1 MGQSGSKEEE
11 KPTTPPTNANAP
23 ANKAPAT
30 NAPAPATSA
39 PAPAP
44 ATSAPAPNGG
54 MQGGKRRRKTRGR
67 KSKRGRQTISKRL
80 RKHAHS
86 HTKRHI
92 KCMRALIKQGYS
104 FKKAHRAALRKV
116 GH

>member
-1 MGQSGSKEEE
+1 MGGSQSCPEPAENKESAE
-11 KPTTPPTNANAP
+11 
-23 ANKAPAT
+23 NKEPVE
-30 NAPAPATSA
+30 NKGPVE
-39 PAPAP
+39 
-44 ATSAPAPNGG
+44 NK
-54 MQGGKRRRKTRGR
+54 QGGGGRRRKTRGR